1 MITKWSYTYKS
12 HKMEYYTYGVISHG
26 MHSAQV
32 SSQGTTHTSHLN
44 KPRVKHLNKPHVKH
58 LNKPHVKHP
67 NKPHVRHL
75 PCQASEQASSQAAQ
89 ASSLNP
95 PHYL

>member
-32 SSQGTTHTSHLN
+32 SSQGTTHTPHLN
-44 KPRVKHLNKPHVKH
+44 KPHLKHLNKPH
-58 LNKPHVKHP
+58 LKHP
-67 NKPHVRHL
+67 NKPHH
-75 PCQASEQASSQAAQ
+75 
-89 ASSLNP
+89 
-95 PHYL
+95 